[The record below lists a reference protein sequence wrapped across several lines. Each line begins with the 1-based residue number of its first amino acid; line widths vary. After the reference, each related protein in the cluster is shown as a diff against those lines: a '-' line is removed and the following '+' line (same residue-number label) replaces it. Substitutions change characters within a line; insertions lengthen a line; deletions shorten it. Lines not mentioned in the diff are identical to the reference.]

1 MNSRTDSSYLRAGIQ
16 LARARMMAGHGG
28 PFGAVVVCEG
38 EIISEGWNQVT
49 RTNDPTA
56 HAEVVAIRAAAA
68 RLGRFSLKG
77 CTLYTSCEPCPMCLA
92 ATYWARMDRLVYG
105 ATRADAAG
113 IGFDDEALYQ
123 EMNLPIRE
131 RSLPMEQMLHSEA
144 VEVFEAWRIKAD
156 KIAY

>member
-1 MNSRTDSSYLRAGIQ
+1 MNSRTDSSYLRAAIQ

-156 KIAY
+156 KVAY

>member
-1 MNSRTDSSYLRAGIQ
+1 MNSRTDSSYLRAAIQ

>member
-1 MNSRTDSSYLRAGIQ
+1 
-16 LARARMMAGHGG
+16 
-28 PFGAVVVCEG
+28 
-38 EIISEGWNQVT
+38 
-49 RTNDPTA
+49 
-56 HAEVVAIRAAAA
+56 
-68 RLGRFSLKG
+68 
-77 CTLYTSCEPCPMCLA
+77 MCLA

-105 ATRADAAG
+105 ATRADTAG

>member
-1 MNSRTDSSYLRAGIQ
+1 MNSRKDSTYLRAAIQ
-16 LARARMMAGHGG
+16 LARARMMAGHGE

-38 EIISEGWNQVT
+38 EVISEGWNQVT
-49 RTNDPTA
+49 STNDPTA

-92 ATYWARMDRLVYG
+92 ATYWARIDRLVYG

>member
-1 MNSRTDSSYLRAGIQ
+1 
-16 LARARMMAGHGG
+16 
-28 PFGAVVVCEG
+28 
-38 EIISEGWNQVT
+38 
-49 RTNDPTA
+49 
-56 HAEVVAIRAAAA
+56 
-68 RLGRFSLKG
+68 
-77 CTLYTSCEPCPMCLA
+77 MCLA

-123 EMNLPIRE
+123 GMNLPIRE

-156 KIAY
+156 KVAY